1 MPDFPLKAI
10 CSVNNPFDIWLS
22 INLMRGKVYEKHLA
36 KELRSNLV
44 IRDYYQQSEAEKKVY
59 SEMVKKFN
67 LDMAKLKT
75 LETWRDFDEEFTIKV
90 NPKFGCAA

>member
-1 MPDFPLKAI
+1 MVGVGLSMGGNLLIKTAGQMPDFPLKAI

-44 IRDYYQQSEAEKKVY
+44 IRDYY
-59 SEMVKKFN
+59 
-67 LDMAKLKT
+67 L
-75 LETWRDFDEEFTIKV
+75 
-90 NPKFGCAA
+90 